1 MDIVVWLRSL
11 GLDEASGVE
20 SEAGIA
26 AAVVNVPVL
35 VTPRLAAATA
45 KATPAAWRCSRRC
58 AKFRLS
64 LPLLATL
71 RRAPPV
77 DHRSSYQLRSL
88 TGASNDSFRAFDA
101 RRVNGDSPFVS
112 LDPSADRIPD
122 PPVLHRNTFRARPPC
137 IIPFAFV

>member
-58 AKFRLS
+58 AKFRLVYRCS
-64 LPLLATL
+64 LRFAARHLSIIDRATSSA
-71 RRAPPV
+71 RSRAPVTTLSRLRCPQGEWRQSIRFA
-77 DHRSSYQLRSL
+77 RSER
-88 TGASNDSFRAFDA
+88 G
-101 RRVNGDSPFVS
+101 
-112 LDPSADRIPD
+112 PS
-122 PPVLHRNTFRARPPC
+122 T
-137 IIPFAFV
+137 